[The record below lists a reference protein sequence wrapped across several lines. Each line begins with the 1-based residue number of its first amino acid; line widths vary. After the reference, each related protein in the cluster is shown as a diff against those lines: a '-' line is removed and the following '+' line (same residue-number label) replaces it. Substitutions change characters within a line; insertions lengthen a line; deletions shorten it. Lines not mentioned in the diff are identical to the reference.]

1 MYIFLKKKKSC
12 ISLGKS
18 LKENPYITDDIFM
31 VNLDYMRIPAY
42 AL

>member
-1 MYIFLKKKKSC
+1 MYIPKKKSC

-18 LKENPYITDDIFM
+18 LKENPYITDDIFV